1 MIFHEI
7 YGKYFETVAAILE
20 QAVTGTLTQE
30 RLSALVQEHAF
41 GESILT
47 IPANL
52 KDGTWPLLRADLT
65 TPIRHT
71 PHTPLTNL
79 QKQWMKALLQDPRV
93 RLFDLPE
100 DGLED
105 VEPLY
110 DPKTFVWFDRYEDGD
125 PYENEEYI
133 RRFRMILQALREHRR
148 IKIKFFGHLGTENTC
163 VFLPAKLEY
172 SAKDDKFRLYAF
184 TRGRLFLIN
193 LARIRSC
200 VLREPFDPA
209 ELPEIHYREKSVV
222 FALID
227 ERNALERVMLHFSDL
242 EKETVRLDETHYRV
256 MLYYKQSDETEI
268 LIRIL
273 SFGPVLRVLEPGPFL
288 DLIRERLNRQ
298 RLVSAASR

>member
-1 MIFHEI
+1 MVFHEI
-7 YGKYFETVAAILE
+7 YGKYYETIAAILE
-20 QAVTGTLTQE
+20 QAVSGNLTKE

-47 IPANL
+47 IPTNL
-52 KDGTWPLLRADLT
+52 KDGTWPLLREDLT
-65 TPIRHT
+65 TPIRHA
-71 PHTPLTNL
+71 PHIPLTNL
-79 QKQWMKALLQDPRV
+79 QKQWMKALLQDPRI
-93 RLFDLPE
+93 RLFDVPE

-125 PYENEEYI
+125 PYENEAYI
-133 RRFRMILQALREHRR
+133 CRFRMILEALREHRR
-148 IKIKFFGHLGTENTC
+148 IKIKFFGHLGTENSW
-163 VFLPAKLEY
+163 VFLPARLEY

-184 TRGRLFLIN
+184 ARGRLFIIN

-200 VLREPFDPA
+200 SLREPFDPA
-209 ELPEIHYREKSVV
+209 EVPEIRFREKEVV
-222 FALID
+222 FELTD

-256 MLYYKQSDETEI
+256 TLWYKQSDETEI

-273 SFGPVLRVLEPGPFL
+273 SFGPVLRVLEPEAFL
-288 DLIRERLNRQ
+288 GLIRERLKKQKN
-298 RLVSAASR
+298 L